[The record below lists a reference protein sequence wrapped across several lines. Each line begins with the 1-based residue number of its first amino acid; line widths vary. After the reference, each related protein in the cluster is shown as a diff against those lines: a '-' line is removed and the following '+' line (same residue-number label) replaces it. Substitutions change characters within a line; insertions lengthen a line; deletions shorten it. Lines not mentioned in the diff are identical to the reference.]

1 MKNKGQVENWKVKN
15 FGISSSFMFF
25 DPFIHSISIVIKRKL
40 IYTRFQTHKKQI
52 FLSLPPSSQK
62 KSSHPLNASLI
73 NRCITFVKSRQKC
86 LIQITLFKREQTS
99 RSRLFAFAR
108 ISIAIIIISA
118 VIVNIISMH
127 WRSSI
132 VWYFIPCN
140 TSIACI
146 SQQREWRRL
155 EFLSFAKNWL
165 KFLSDLTNFIYEQ
178 RHKHK
183 AMAYTYA

>member
-1 MKNKGQVENWKVKN
+1 
-15 FGISSSFMFF
+15 MFF

-40 IYTRFQTHKKQI
+40 IYTRFKLIKNKI
-52 FLSLPPSSQK
+52 FFIFIPFPPK
-62 KSSHPLNASLI
+62 KSSHPLGTSLI
-73 NRCITFVKSRQKC
+73 YRCITFVKSRQKC

-118 VIVNIISMH
+118 VIVGIISMD
-127 WRSSI
+127 WRSSS

-146 SQQREWRRL
+146 SQQRRWRRL
-155 EFLSFAKNWL
+155 ESLSFAKNWL
-165 KFLSDLTNFIYEQ
+165 KFYQI
-178 RHKHK
+178 
-183 AMAYTYA
+183 